1 MILFTFMAIG
11 AIFGAGLAAMY
22 YHQQLQTVVTLRRQL
37 AQAQASVKAAQ
48 NMVQT
53 QRDMIQSWLPP
64 AKGGDDAK

>member
-22 YHQQLQTVVTLRRQL
+22 YHQQIQTVATLRRQL
-37 AQAQASVKAAQ
+37 VQEKAATKAAQ
-48 NMVQT
+48 NMIQT